1 MKTILLISGIIILHS
16 FSGCSD
22 HLPVKITIN
31 TGEFK
36 RFQTVISVD
45 LDSISNI
52 NDNKLVLYLKDGSE
66 RIPVPIQIVKTKR
79 RRMYWQLPDEVSAG
93 TQLIYELVN
102 KRDLKKGKSQSVF
115 NSDGAFILKKSHRNV
130 LRYNASTLMP
140 PPGEDEA
147 FRRSGFVHPLFAPN
161 GAVLTEI
168 QPKDHI
174 HHYGIWNPWAKTTFQ
189 AEEVDFWNLKKRQ
202 GTVQHARVLNTR
214 QGDVFAQMEFLH
226 NHVAWPESTRQ
237 TVAMAERHII
247 RSFNM
252 DKDIFMVEFEFHLTP
267 RDKITLEEYRYGGFV
282 FRGTARWTNQTS
294 DFITSEGLNRDQA
307 DGQRARWCIVSGE
320 TPQGRAGILFM
331 GNPANYN
338 HPEPL
343 RVWPSD
349 GNGGRGDVFINFS
362 PTRNTSWELKPGNT
376 YVLSYRLI
384 VFNGQMESETAAAY
398 WNDYANPV
406 TIKAG
411 RR

>member
-1 MKTILLISGIIILHS
+1 MKKLIYLSGLLMIMV
-16 FSGCSD
+16 FSGCSV
-22 HLPVKITIN
+22 HLPVTITVD
-31 TGEFK
+31 TGNYH
-36 RFQTVISVD
+36 RFQSVVSID
-45 LDSISNI
+45 LDSVTTL
-52 NDNKLVLYLKDGSE
+52 NDNKLVLYRVNGAEKT
-66 RIPVPIQIVKTKR
+66 PVPIQIIKTNR
-79 RRMYWQLPDEVSAG
+79 RTLYWQLPAEVPTG
-93 TQLIYELVN
+93 TLLTYKLVN
-102 KRDLKKGKSQSVF
+102 ERDPKRGKSQTVTIG
-115 NSDGAFILKKSHRNV
+115 DGVFILKKNHRNV
-130 LRYNASTLMP
+130 LRYQASTLMP

-147 FRRSGFVHPLFAPN
+147 FKRSGFVHPLFAPN

-189 AEEVDFWNLKKRQ
+189 GEEVDFWNLKKRQ

-214 QGDVFAQMEFLH
+214 QGDVFSEMEFLH
-226 NHVAWPESTRQ
+226 HHVAWPESARQ

-252 DKDIFMVEFEFHLTP
+252 DKDVFMVEFEFHLTP
-267 RDKITLEEYRYGGFV
+267 RDTITLEEYRYSGFV
-282 FRGTARWTNQTS
+282 FRGTAGWTNQSS
-294 DFITSEGLNRDQA
+294 DFITSEGLDRDRA
-307 DGQRARWCIVSGE
+307 DGQRARWCIVSVE
-320 TPQGRAGILFM
+320 TPQGRAGIFFM

-376 YVLSYRLI
+376 YVLGYRLI
-384 VFNGQMESETAAAY
+384 VFNGEMDPEMAIKY

-406 TIKAG
+406 TIKA
-411 RR
+411 RRR